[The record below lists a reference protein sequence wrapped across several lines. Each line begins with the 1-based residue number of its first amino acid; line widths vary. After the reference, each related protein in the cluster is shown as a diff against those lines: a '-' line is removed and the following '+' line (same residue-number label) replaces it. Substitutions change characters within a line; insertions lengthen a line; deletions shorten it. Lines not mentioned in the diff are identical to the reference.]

1 MKLKLLFQFLIGMVS
16 TRKKEK
22 EEKKMKKLYFV
33 SIPYRYGIYT
43 KEKSIDIAN
52 TLYRIRKLW
61 NMKFDGV
68 DND

>member
-43 KEKSIDIAN
+43 KEKRKINMENKVSIP
-52 TLYRIRKLW
+52 YRYGIY
-61 NMKFDGV
+61 D
-68 DND
+68 